1 MLVAGLF
8 GIIWAPVWGA
18 CVRCFG
24 VVSGVGGCG
33 DVVGCW
39 GSLGWAPGRP
49 ENNEIISRIIYIFI
63 LNQLNH
69 QHQQFCLT

>member
-24 VVSGVGGCG
+24 VVSGVGVCG
-33 DVVGCW
+33 DVWWGVGD
-39 GSLGWAPGRP
+39 LWAGLLAGLKTMKLFL
-49 ENNEIISRIIYIFI
+49 ESSISSFLI
-63 LNQLNH
+63 N
-69 QHQQFCLT
+69 